1 MMMRFL
7 SSSLC
12 VIAVFVGA
20 SLPAAEWLNDEV
32 RPINWQEIR
41 LKKKDSGD
49 RLRKKVFFREKK
61 YSREE
66 LCDIACAC
74 VINILQRPQSYEQQV
89 AGHSFTYKDLL
100 SAVRIS
106 LNDKAPSKS
115 DELRPVTVL
124 VQDFSAVMSNPDNHQ
139 YIRSWVLGNVSNRR
153 TVLHVLQKYI
163 EDVKRV
169 APVTII
175 DPYTCTLGPDEE
187 KQGPPFGKV
196 PLLPPLP
203 RLNVPLAVQH
213 KHLSTN
219 LPSLGDQQYPS
230 ACASCSQQV
239 ASSVSQVPTQSP
251 RAQKQVGPYAA
262 ATVLGIALTGLL
274 IDCAVRKQRSWLVR
288 ATQAT
293 GRAFRSLWRWL
304 KMPGRQPGVE

>member
-20 SLPAAEWLNDEV
+20 SLSAAEWLNDSV
-32 RPINWQEIR
+32 GPIKWGKIL
-41 LKKKDSGD
+41 LKPQNRGNC
-49 RLRKKVFFREKK
+49 LRKKRLWGQGT

-74 VINILQRPQSYEQQV
+74 VIEILQRPQSYEQPI

-100 SAVRIS
+100 SAVRTS
-106 LNDKAPSKS
+106 LNDKVGDKS
-115 DELRPVTVL
+115 DQLRPVNRLAENV
-124 VQDFSAVMSNPDNHQ
+124 SAIMSNPDNHQ
-139 YIRSWVLGNVSNRR
+139 SISGFVQGDKGSRR
-153 TVLHVLQKYI
+153 DLLVVLQTHI
-163 EDVKRV
+163 ESALQNGTVK
-169 APVTII
+169 II
-175 DPYTCTLGPDEE
+175 DPYTCTSGSDDE
-187 KQGPPFGKV
+187 KPGPPVGEV
-196 PLLPPLP
+196 PSLRQVPRSDVQLKPPL
-203 RLNVPLAVQH
+203 
-213 KHLSTN
+213 TN
-219 LPSLGDQQYPS
+219 SQSLGDHQYPS
-230 ACASCSQQV
+230 ACASCSQQL
-239 ASSVSQVPTQSP
+239 ASSVSHVPTQSP